1 MKPDPEDPRPTAY
14 LLGEMDADQ
23 AAAFELAAAADP
35 DLQAALQDQAALHQN
50 LAKSLAVGTERL
62 TPAQH
67 ATILQN
73 ARKVDRSS
81 NTISINVQ
89 RRRRKPWLVFLA
101 TAAAVALAFL
111 ILSSFPAGAPR
122 QAAETAPASQ
132 TPQDTPNLPPADPAL
147 PDAVAETDPVS
158 PPAAPAGIPTLR
170 ARESVTVAEAPT
182 LQLPVYSGQSS
193 LAAITQAVRE
203 ERRLPPR
210 ESVRLEELLN
220 SFPIRLGGV
229 TAVARVGKSP
239 WHPDTRESGVTSHAA
254 TLACETLSCPWKP
267 SAKLLFIS
275 IRGNP
280 NDDCEANLVF
290 RPNAT
295 HVFRYRLLGYAPVE
309 GGPAEPMPTRLA
321 AGTAHTLVIEIDPST
336 ATGELGSLEWTV
348 NGEPAAG
355 IAITRNAGAEPSDDA
370 RFAALVCTYAQWLA
384 GEQAGI
390 IDADLLAALAREIS
404 SETLPAERAG
414 FLALLDQSLRL

>member
-1 MKPDPEDPRPTAY
+1 MKQDPEDPRPTTY
-14 LLGEMDADQ
+14 LLGEMDADE

-35 DLQAALQDQAALHQN
+35 ELQAALHDQAALHQT
-50 LAKSLAVGTERL
+50 LTKTLDVGTERL

-67 ATILQN
+67 ATILQG

-81 NTISINVQ
+81 KMISFNIP
-89 RRRRKPWLVFLA
+89 RRRGKPWMVFLA

-111 ILSSFPAGAPR
+111 IISSFPARAPR
-122 QAAETAPASQ
+122 QAAETTPATEAPG
-132 TPQDTPNLPPADPAL
+132 DTPTL
-147 PDAVAETDPVS
+147 PDAVTENDSAN
-158 PPAAPAGIPTLR
+158 PPATPASTGIPTLR
-170 ARESVTVAEAPT
+170 TPESVTVAEAPT
-182 LQLPVYSGQSS
+182 LQLPVFSGESS
-193 LAAITQAVRE
+193 LAGITQSIRE

-229 TAVARVGKSP
+229 TAVARVAKSP
-239 WHPDTRESGVTSHAA
+239 WHPDSREAGVSSHAA

-275 IRGNP
+275 IRGNAS
-280 NDDCEANLVF
+280 DDCEANLVF

-295 HVFRYRLLGYAPVE
+295 HVFRYRLLGYAPIDGV
-309 GGPAEPMPTRLA
+309 PAEPMPTRLA
-321 AGTAHTLVIEIDPST
+321 AGAAHTLVIEIDPST
-336 ATGELGSLEWTV
+336 ATGELGTLEWTV
-348 NGEPAAG
+348 NGQPAAA
-355 IAITRNAGAEPSDDA
+355 ISITRNADAEPSDDA

-390 IDADLLAALAREIS
+390 IDADLLAALAREIA
-404 SETLPAERAG
+404 SETLPPERTD
-414 FLALLDQSLRL
+414 FLDLIGQSLRL